1 MKRSNTNNNLITALY
16 CRLSQEDMR
25 SGESLSI
32 ENQRLMLTEYAEKNG
47 FKNAK
52 LYIDDGFSGTDNTRP
67 AYVEMLEDVKNG
79 LVETV
84 IVKDQSRLGRDHLE
98 TDRLMELIFPAYDV
112 RFIAITDG
120 VDSANGFNEMSGI
133 RNLFNDM
140 YARDTSKKIRAVQR
154 AKGERG
160 ERVGTCIPYGYMK
173 DPNDA
178 KHIVPDPETAP
189 IVKRIFEMYA
199 SGIGFVKI
207 CDVLSKEKVLSP
219 SMYEFRKTGS
229 RSGNPNP
236 DKPYHWAQATV
247 RKMLLNEV
255 YCGDTVNFKTY
266 TKSNKLKKRLKNSP
280 DKILTFKDTH
290 EAIVDRKTFDLV
302 QKHFEGRK
310 RPDKQGEMDKYAG
323 YLYCGEC
330 GSRLYLHRAKS
341 LKASQNN
348 FMCGGYQTR
357 STDCTSHYIR
367 EIELDRI
374 VITELKNMIAYAKDN
389 SVQFYKAAMQN
400 GEQEAKKQMK
410 AAEKE
415 KADLT
420 ARISQLDSIINVLFE
435 DRAVGRISPER
446 FEQIYSNYE
455 KEQAEIKK
463 KLEILEENQNCLDI
477 KDRCVRQFIENAKRL
492 VNITKLTPELLRT
505 FIKRIEVFEKEQKYS
520 RTCGNKIVIQFNLNA
535 ESSEKCDGILEDGA
549 EKPFA
554 S

>member
-1 MKRSNTNNNLITALY
+1 MKQSNTNNNLITALY

-25 SGESLSI
+25 IGESMSI

-47 FKNAK
+47 FKNTK

-79 LVETV
+79 LVGTV

-160 ERVGTCIPYGYMK
+160 ERIGAHIPYGYMR
-173 DPNDA
+173 DPNN
-178 KHIVPDPETAP
+178 KKKLVPDPETAP
-189 IVKRIFEMYA
+189 IVQRIFNMYA

-236 DKPYHWAQATV
+236 NRPYHWAQATV

-266 TKSNKLKKRLKNSP
+266 TKSNKLRKRLKNSP
-280 DKILTFKDTH
+280 DKVLTFRDTH
-290 EAIVDRKTFDLV
+290 EAIVDRPTFDLV

-310 RPDKQGEMDKYAG
+310 RPNKQGEIDKFAG
-323 YLYCGEC
+323 YLYCADC
-330 GSRLYLHRAKS
+330 GARMYLRRGKIDNYSCSGHSKRAT
-341 LKASQNN
+341 N
-348 FMCGGYQTR
+348 
-357 STDCTSHYIR
+357 CTLAHYIR
-367 EIELDRI
+367 ASTLESVVLTALRQ
-374 VITELKNMIAYAKDN
+374 VTSYARQH
-389 SVQFYKAAMQN
+389 SEEFYKAAMQK
-400 GEQEAKKQMK
+400 GEEESKKLLRDV
-410 AAEKE
+410 EKQQVE
-415 KADLT
+415 LT
-420 ARISQLDSIINVLFE
+420 ARIGQLDNIIATLYE
-435 DRAVGRISPER
+435 DRVIGRLSPER
-446 FEQIYSNYE
+446 YDQLSAKYE
-455 KEQAEIKK
+455 EEQAEIKA
-463 KLEILEENQNCLDI
+463 KLADI
-477 KDRCVRQFIENAKRL
+477 ESRIDRRKLRESCIKSFIKSVKRY
-492 VNITKLTPELLRT
+492 VSIPKLTPELLRT
-505 FIKRIEVFEKEQKYS
+505 FISRIEVHEKENRFS
-520 RTCGNKIVIQFNLNA
+520 RTIGNKIDIYFTFSP
-535 ESSEKCDGILEDGA
+535 ESGMIIDGT
-549 EKPFA
+549 A
-554 S
+554 SNYETELLAG